1 MRLLHEGVHS
11 ERPPH
16 DRLADP
22 FPADHAA
29 GSALWNGLP
38 EAAFTMPGTSTACPY
53 LEQFFT
59 APVSQTGNTPETAS
73 VPAPVYL
80 CGSATSSM
88 DVARALAAHGQLP
101 VWGSVLALSQR
112 SGRGQLGRNWV
123 SPEGN
128 VYAALRLPQR
138 HPFTGTAAAPAV
150 GGLIAEA
157 LTHMG
162 FDVHM
167 KWPNDLLRRE
177 EQEEGPRLVQ
187 GRRHSSGGTPPAPA

>member
-1 MRLLHEGVHS
+1 MTHDSTFRLNGTVRLLHEGVHS

-73 VPAPVYL
+73 VPAL
-80 CGSATSSM
+80 CIC
-88 DVARALAAHGQLP
+88 
-101 VWGSVLALSQR
+101 
-112 SGRGQLGRNWV
+112 
-123 SPEGN
+123 
-128 VYAALRLPQR
+128 
-138 HPFTGTAAAPAV
+138 AAPPLQV
-150 GGLIAEA
+150 W
-157 LTHMG
+157 MS
-162 FDVHM
+162 
-167 KWPNDLLRRE
+167 P
-177 EQEEGPRLVQ
+177 GPSPRT
-187 GRRHSSGGTPPAPA
+187 GSFPSGGACR

>member
-38 EAAFTMPGTSTACPY
+38 EAAFTIPGTSTACPY

-59 APVSQTGNTPETAS
+59 APGFPDGKHSRNGQRTGAS
-73 VPAPVYL
+73 VSVRLRPLQVWMSPGPSPRT
-80 CGSATSSM
+80 GSF
-88 DVARALAAHGQLP
+88 RL
-101 VWGSVLALSQR
+101 GSVLALSQR

-128 VYAALRLPQR
+128 VYAALRLPQS

-150 GGLIAEA
+150 GG
-157 LTHMG
+157 
-162 FDVHM
+162 
-167 KWPNDLLRRE
+167 
-177 EQEEGPRLVQ
+177 
-187 GRRHSSGGTPPAPA
+187 SSPKR